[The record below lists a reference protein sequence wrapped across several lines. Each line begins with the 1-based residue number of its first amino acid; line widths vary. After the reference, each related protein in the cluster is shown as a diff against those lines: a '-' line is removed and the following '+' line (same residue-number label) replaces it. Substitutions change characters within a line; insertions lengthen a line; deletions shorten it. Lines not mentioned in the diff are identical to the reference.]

1 MGLYDGLDSAIP
13 YAAMG
18 VPSVSNATKQ
28 MQGLREMR
36 AIDVANRVYGG
47 PRQPRA
53 PGGSNPFFSS
63 AGAGSD
69 YSAFT
74 YDPAM
79 RAQAEANGVSPLA
92 PDQVR
97 SNAVLP
103 NSGFFGAHPRLSA
116 GIEGAMFS
124 AANTRGANTVG
135 EGISNVMQGMIG
147 GQQQRGQMLERQ
159 FEAPFQDAAAL
170 QGIKHARLQNDL
182 SQSEIDFRRAQITKL
197 GMDRPDPTPHYGDTK
212 VLGDGSVQS
221 MNTLTG
227 QYEPSGLGPGSVPV
241 KDPDRASPMGG
252 GIVGSLIHGQLGDPP
267 QAGTPAAAKYWKQA
281 TKMAKDMHYGMSYAG
296 AEGGTAGRD
305 ATPTPNADARKDDRD
320 QQKAVDAEKKFF
332 SSRPVGYWLDKK
344 LQDGSKIRSSDV
356 SKQRQWYRENI
367 SSIGTDDSEDSATPA
382 PSGNP
387 YRH

>member
-47 PRQPRA
+47 PRQPRQA
-53 PGGSNPFFSS
+53 GGSNPFFSS

-170 QGIKHARLQNDL
+170 QGIKHAKLLNDETQAETDL
-182 SQSEIDFRRAQITKL
+182 RRSQKAKL
-197 GMDRPDPTPHYGDTK
+197 DNAPDPTPKYSGHMAAD
-212 VLGDGSVQS
+212 DGSVYSFPNDGSQPVRS
-221 MNTLTG
+221 L
-227 QYEPSGLGPGSVPV
+227 PPGTVSHPE
-241 KDPDRASPMGG
+241 KPSPMGG

-267 QAGTPAAAKYWKQA
+267 KAGTPEAAKYWKQA
-281 TKMAKDMHYGMSYAG
+281 TKMAKDMHYGMAYAG
-296 AEGGTAGRD
+296 AEGGAAGKD
-305 ATPTPNADARKDDRD
+305 ATPTPNADNRKDAKD
-320 QQKAVDAEKKFF
+320 QQKAVQAEQKFV

-344 LQDGSKIRSSDV
+344 LQDGSKIRSSDI
-356 SKQRQWYRENI
+356 SKQRQWYRENV
-367 SSIGTDDSEDSATPA
+367 SSISADDLEDSATLA